1 MKLSRLKAR
10 SQASKPAVRGPAAAA
25 PPELRITELAYEQLK
40 AGLSAGAPERGMA
53 LFGFAEDGVV
63 RVVVADD
70 TAQCT
75 GASYTPDV
83 DRLNRLSDEVFTPA
97 GLVLLG
103 FVHSHPGAL
112 SRPSGAD
119 LEYAA
124 AILTAFPTLPHLLL
138 PIVTLFNGFAIH
150 PYVAVRAG
158 KGARIERAKLTP
170 MREALTPAA
179 PGTPQAPSW
188 RARLGLPQPAKL
200 QAPWWEA
207 EAFARVRTAYDLER
221 LAHCCIFVAGVG
233 GAMAGIEDL
242 ARCGVRR
249 IVLVDPDRVAEAN
262 LATQAVSRSDLG
274 KPKVAVLG
282 RRIRA
287 INPHARVI
295 TRMAR
300 LEDIEDEEF
309 ARLAGLRDPEP
320 PQAVVLLGMT
330 DCFAAQAQV
339 NRLGLRHE
347 IGSVCGQL
355 YERGLAGEVT
365 FVLPGVSRGCH
376 RCLLE
381 ARYRAYD
388 EGFENTVTSHGS
400 PISSTERINSIV
412 AFLTLAILHH
422 GSGHPRWDGIARELA
437 TRNLI
442 QFRMHPDASLGGF
455 GTGTDPISRFDA
467 VRSWRLRPLDGAG
480 GRPRCPDCGGTGV
493 LRDAGTTSTEAWL
506 SKGSGFGSKARGA
519 RRRATEVRP

>member
-1 MKLSRLKAR
+1 MKLPRLKPRAR
-10 SQASKPAVRGPAAAA
+10 APRPAPRMSAAATM
-25 PPELRITELAYEQLK
+25 PELRITELAYEQLR

-53 LFGFAEDGVV
+53 LFGFAGDGVV
-63 RVVVADD
+63 RQVVLDD

-83 DRLNRLSDEVFTPA
+83 ARLNRLSDEVFTPA

-103 FVHSHPGAL
+103 FAHSHPGAL

-124 AILTAFPTLPHLLL
+124 AILAAFPTLPNLHL
-138 PIVTLFNGFAIH
+138 PIATLFNGFAIH
-150 PYVAVRAG
+150 PYVAVRAAQG
-158 KGARIERAKLTP
+158 VRIERAKLTP
-170 MREALTPAA
+170 MREALAPAVPATPQV
-179 PGTPQAPSW
+179 PPQAPSW
-188 RARLGLPQPAKL
+188 RTRLGLPHPAKT

-207 EAFARVRTAYDLER
+207 EAFARVRTAYDLGR
-221 LAHCCIFVAGVG
+221 LAHSCIFVAGVG

-242 ARCGVRR
+242 ARCGVGR

-262 LATQAVSRSDLG
+262 LATQGVCRSDLD

-287 INPHARVI
+287 INPHAEVI
-295 TRMAR
+295 TRIAR
-300 LEDIEDEEF
+300 LEEIGEEEF
-309 ARLAGLRDPEP
+309 ARLVGIRDPERP
-320 PQAVVLLGMT
+320 RAVVLLGMT
-330 DCFAAQAQV
+330 DSFAAQARV
-339 NRLGLRHE
+339 NRLSLTHA
-347 IGSVCGQL
+347 IPSACAQL

-381 ARYRAYD
+381 PRYRAYD
-388 EGFENTVTSHGS
+388 EGFENAVTSHGS

-455 GTGTDPISRFDA
+455 GAGTDPMSRFDA
-467 VRSWRLRPLDGAG
+467 VRSWRLRSLDGAG

-493 LRDAGTTSTEAWL
+493 LRDAT
-506 SKGSGFGSKARGA
+506 AR
-519 RRRATEVRP
+519 